1 MCLFLPPNHLGISPL
16 AVDEKEDVMQFAPLK
31 PGSRSRGAFTLVELL
46 VVIAIIGV
54 MVGLLLPAVQS
65 AREAARRMSCSN
77 NIKQIGLGIHMYHD
91 AFRALPATAYALQD
105 AAQTNR
111 PASWIVRILPFI
123 EQTAAFE
130 QTRFDNCDFSNR
142 SGTNTSWAAYNNLN
156 VTTLNCPS
164 SPLPIFRSDTT
175 TATTRALGAPNTV
188 SSQISC
194 YAGVAGQYD
203 WGSITV
209 WNGWSARADYN
220 GVMIPVD
227 SLNSKALTFA
237 SVLDGTSYTLTVG
250 EQANWKTVIDAA
262 GAKTTF
268 DDRSSNMNGGAWCG
282 GGGHP
287 NQADIAMGYR
297 QNVSSIRAGINYTP
311 VAPATRHGNPGIFG
325 VGFWGSVPGSH
336 TPFTSAH
343 VGGAQFLKLDGS
355 VQFISENIRFDIL
368 TKLANRMDKLVVEE
382 F

>member
-1 MCLFLPPNHLGISPL
+1 MHFVLSR
-16 AVDEKEDVMQFAPLK
+16 KK
-31 PGSRSRGAFTLVELL
+31 SRSRDAFTLVELL

-54 MVGLLLPAVQS
+54 MVGLLLPAVQA

-77 NIKQIGLGIHMYHD
+77 NIKQLGLGIHMYHD
-91 AFRALPATAYALQD
+91 AFRAIPPTAYALQD
-105 AAQTNR
+105 ATLTNR

-142 SGTNTSWAAYNNLN
+142 SGTNTSWRAYDNLN

-164 SPLPIFRSDTT
+164 SPLPIFRTDTT
-175 TATTRALGAPNTV
+175 TAGTRALGAPNQIST
-188 SSQISC
+188 QISC

-203 WGSITV
+203 WGTATA

-227 SLNSKALTFA
+227 SLNSRALTFA

-262 GAKTTF
+262 GVRTTF

-287 NQADIAMGYR
+287 NQSDIAWGYR

-336 TPFTSAH
+336 TPFASAH

-368 TKLANRMDKLVVEE
+368 TRLANRMDKTVIEE